1 MDSNIYKKLS
11 DFEKPSI
18 VKDEA
23 WYNYKYAGLD
33 QLQEKLKVPLSNAG
47 LHYFHRTDNGK
58 VITRVYCI
66 DNPESFIE
74 SSIEIGE
81 CRSETMEKKWD
92 KTITESASHDPQ
104 MTGSAITYYR
114 RYNLLQLFD
123 IELDDDDGKAG
134 SPKAKAKIETEE
146 KKWEPHTCTKCHKID
161 SQASVFQGTYWPC
174 FKCHNCNQYSK
185 PNPVV
190 ASSTSGQDLTDI
202 PF

>member
-11 DFEKPSI
+11 EFEKPEI

-23 WYNYKYAGLD
+23 WYNYKYAWLD
-33 QLQEKLKVPLSNAG
+33 QIQNKLKEPLKKAW
-47 LHYFHRTDNGK
+47 LFYYHRTEGGK
-58 VITRVYCI
+58 VVTRVYCV
-66 DNPESFIE
+66 DNTESFIE

-81 CRSETMEKKWD
+81 CRSETIEKKWE
-92 KTITESASHDPQ
+92 KTITEFSSHDPQ

-123 IELDDDDGKAG
+123 IELDDDDGKWW
-134 SPKAKAKIETEE
+134 SPKAKSAETSWE
-146 KKWEPHTCTKCHKID
+146 KEWEPHTCTKCSKVDTH
-161 SQASVFQGTYWPC
+161 AEVFQWTYWPC

-185 PNPVV
+185 PNPVKQETKDL
-190 ASSTSGQDLTDI
+190 SSE